1 MSIIISLVCVLV
13 IIALVWGLLD
23 LTPIEAGV
31 AKLIKLVVIGAAL
44 VYVLLL
50 AFGHAPLIG
59 PR

>member
-1 MSIIISLVCVLV
+1 MPELISVVIVLV
-13 IIALVWGLLD
+13 LVALCWGLLD
-23 LTPIEAGV
+23 LVPIEAGV

-44 VYVLLL
+44 IYVLLL